1 MRGRT
6 TESGLVPVVLL
17 VVLVVLL
24 LVALRGRG
32 RVRRV
37 AAVLLVPVGVSWVL
51 FNGPIEGPVL
61 VSLSPT
67 HGITVSDLL
76 AVVGVLVA
84 AGVLLPKRGTRGRR
98 PPGRG
103 ST

>member
-24 LVALRGRG
+24 LVALRGGG
-32 RVRRV
+32 RAREV
-37 AAVLLVPVGVSWVL
+37 AAVLLVPVSVAWVL
-51 FNGPIEGPVL
+51 FNGPLEGPVL
-61 VSLSPT
+61 LTLSQT
-67 HGITVSDLL
+67 HGVTVSDLL

-84 AGVLLPKRGTRGRR
+84 AAVLARR
-98 PPGRG
+98 PR
-103 ST
+103 